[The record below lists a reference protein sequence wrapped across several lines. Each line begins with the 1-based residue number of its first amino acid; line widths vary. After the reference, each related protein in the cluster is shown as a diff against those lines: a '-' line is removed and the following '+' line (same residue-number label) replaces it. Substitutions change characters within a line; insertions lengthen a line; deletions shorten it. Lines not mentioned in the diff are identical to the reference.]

1 MTAFHPV
8 TQSIFVCLK
17 VLKYVSRN
25 IKNELW
31 WQNTTVRLLVLCA
44 RADVAFPLPPSQGQ
58 QTQWAGTAQ
67 VSHGGMHQRCRGAWS
82 HKFKIRVSV
91 SRFFSGSSGRNL
103 LPGSSRWLAKSN
115 FLQFLKWGPHFL
127 VGCWL
132 LAGGGLVVLSF
143 WRPPHSLICSP
154 FPSPAELATS
164 GYQALS
170 PHLPSSLCS
179 LSSHMSWTDWL
190 FCFQESWDD
199 TRPGRII
206 QDHFP
211 TVKVRD

>member
-1 MTAFHPV
+1 MAKYYSKAFGLMCTCRCSFSIAAITRAANPV
-8 TQSIFVCLK
+8 GWNSAG
-17 VLKYVSRN
+17 VS
-25 IKNELW
+25 W
-31 WQNTTVRLLVLCA
+31 WHASEVQ
-44 RADVAFPLPPSQGQ
+44 
-58 QTQWAGTAQ
+58 
-67 VSHGGMHQRCRGAWS
+67 GGM
-82 HKFKIRVSV
+82 VSQV
-91 SRFFSGSSGRNL
+91 QNQGLSRFFSGSSGRNL

-170 PHLPSSLCS
+170 PHLPSSVCS